1 MMKNVPVHEAA
12 TRGKNTTHQ
21 QLEAG
26 TPPTPSDVCLKIP
39 VHDAATRG
47 KNTTHRERRLS
58 EHQGYTGATCFCNC
72 Y

>member
-1 MMKNVPVHEAA
+1 MMKNV
-12 TRGKNTTHQ
+12 
-21 QLEAG
+21 
-26 TPPTPSDVCLKIP
+26 P

-72 Y
+72 